1 MTEALRWAAT
11 IAERPRR
18 GVRATLG
25 FLQLQAGMSKNE
37 ALRWA
42 QLTPGY
48 MGLELRPFQDAANR
62 FYRNRVEPAAEADGS
77 PDADGP
83 G

>member
-1 MTEALRWAAT
+1 MGGHD
-11 IAERPRR
+11 RR
-18 GVRATLG
+18 TAPAGGTGDPG
-25 FLQLQAGMSKNE
+25 FLQLQADLSKNE

-48 MGLELRPFQDAANR
+48 MGLELRPFQDTANR
-62 FYRNRVEPAAEADGS
+62 FYRNRVEPTADG
-77 PDADGP
+77 DGSH